1 MKHRLRDVIGSALI
15 GAFVLALFALFWKEI
30 PGANEQLL
38 SYMLGQLSGF
48 AAGIVA
54 FHYAANAQ
62 SQEATAN
69 TGRAFEAMTEQAKA
83 TQAAAS
89 APPEEPR
96 P

>member
-1 MKHRLRDVIGSALI
+1 MKHHLRDVIGSVLI
-15 GAFVLALFALFWKEI
+15 AAFVLAVFALFWKAI
-30 PGANEQLL
+30 PTENEQLV

-48 AAGIVA
+48 AAAIVA

-83 TQAAAS
+83 TQAATA
-89 APPEEPR
+89 AAPEEQR
-96 P
+96 